1 MRPIPGLLFAATL
14 VLGGARA
21 FGGAP
26 EDAPED
32 EGRQF
37 AQENCQRC
45 HAVAEQG
52 ESPLAEAPPFRTF
65 AQKWPLD
72 SLAEALAEGI
82 MVGHPEMPTFELTT
96 DQIDALI
103 AHLASLPRN

>member
-1 MRPIPGLLFAATL
+1 MPAFPTLLVAAVIL
-14 VLGGARA
+14 LGVGQAYA
-21 FGGAP
+21 GGI
-26 EDAPED
+26 ED
-32 EGRQF
+32 EGRRF
-37 AQENCQRC
+37 AEDNCQRC
-45 HAVAEQG
+45 HAVGQAG
-52 ESPLAEAPPFRTF
+52 ESTLDAAPPFRTF
-65 AQKWPLD
+65 ARNWPVE